1 MSVQPSERDG
11 TRRETP
17 APPPE
22 RGALPERAQRVAGH
36 ARPPPLADPPQPEA
50 APLRCAAPAHA
61 CSCLPMP
68 ARADKVGALLM
79 MDMAHISGLV
89 AAGEADQVGSAFC
102 RNKSRRFRTL

>member
-1 MSVQPSERDG
+1 
-11 TRRETP
+11 
-17 APPPE
+17 
-22 RGALPERAQRVAGH
+22 
-36 ARPPPLADPPQPEA
+36 
-50 APLRCAAPAHA
+50 
-61 CSCLPMP
+61 MP